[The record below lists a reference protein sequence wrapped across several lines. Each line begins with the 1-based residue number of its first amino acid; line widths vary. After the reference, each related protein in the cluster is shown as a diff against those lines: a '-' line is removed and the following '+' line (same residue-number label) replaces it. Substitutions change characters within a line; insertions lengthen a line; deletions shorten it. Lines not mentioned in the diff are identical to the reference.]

1 MEVLSDGLDQLQVPL
16 MEVLWHQVTTAGQLG
31 GQVDGRRSRLHHIA
45 VEGDASESWG
55 RFSG

>member
-1 MEVLSDGLDQLQVPL
+1 MTSTKYLSNTDKSKEDCALKREIVS
-16 MEVLWHQVTTAGQLG
+16 
-31 GQVDGRRSRLHHIA
+31 QVDGRRSRLHHIA